1 MTKMSTKSTIKPW
14 YTQVWPWVLIS
25 IPFSVIIA
33 MSITLSIASR
43 YGDTPMV
50 VDEYYKK
57 GRGINAEVSKVVAA
71 QERDISFELA
81 TTATQFSLRFASGA
95 PEQLTALRVSF
106 YHSTLAER
114 DFEVKLTANA
124 DGLFRGELPSQSEGK
139 WTITIRPF
147 DDAWRLSQ
155 PLRLPLSKPLTL
167 VPQTYGV

>member
-1 MTKMSTKSTIKPW
+1 MTDPSTKASIKPW

-33 MSITLSIASR
+33 MTITLSIASN

-71 QERDISFELA
+71 QDRDISFEMQ
-81 TTATQFSLRFASGA
+81 TQGEQFTLRFASGQ

-114 DFEVKLTANA
+114 DLEVQLTANA
-124 DGLFRGELPSQSEGK
+124 DGVFRGELPELSAGK

-155 PLRLPLSKPLTL
+155 PLRLPLSESLIL